1 MGALRNG
8 LLKSQSP
15 ALPGIGN
22 MDSNIKE
29 FAEETYVPTFA
40 PSLPVPNAQ
49 EMMRSDPFQ
58 VPERY
63 ARNHDDMQSD
73 TVQPHLS
80 FEIPVLDLS
89 LLSKGDAEEL
99 KRLDLACKDW
109 GFFQVINHGVAS
121 EVLQNTKDVTA
132 EFFDLPLEEKNR
144 YSMPSDDIQGYG
156 HAYVVSEEQTLDWS
170 DALILVVY
178 PTQYRKLQ
186 LWPNQPT
193 GIREAIEMYS
203 SEVRRMAV
211 ELLGSLSL
219 IMGTEKDALLG
230 LHKELVL
237 GLRVNYYPPCRSPDK
252 VLGLSPH
259 SDSSTITI
267 LMQKD
272 DVCGLQVRHGGAWV
286 PLKPIPNALVVNVGD
301 AIEIWSNGKYK
312 SIEHRA
318 VTNESKARISYAAFV
333 CPHDDVEI
341 EPLGY
346 VPDAER
352 SDKMYKKVRFG
363 DYLRQSMNRKLD
375 GKANIDFAKMETLK

>member
-29 FAEETYVPTFA
+29 FGEETYVPTFA

-73 TVQPHLS
+73 TVQPHFS

-230 LHKELVL
+230 LHKEL
-237 GLRVNYYPPCRSPDK
+237 
-252 VLGLSPH
+252 
-259 SDSSTITI
+259 
-267 LMQKD
+267 
-272 DVCGLQVRHGGAWV
+272 
-286 PLKPIPNALVVNVGD
+286 
-301 AIEIWSNGKYK
+301 IWSNGKYK

-352 SDKMYKKVRFG
+352 SDKIYKKVRFG